1 MWCVPELDDE
11 FIERMEN
18 VLELYARPFKYKEPV
33 VALDERP
40 VQLLDCERA
49 GIAMGPGAPQRTD
62 YEYVR
67 HGTANVF
74 CVVEPLTGER
84 MTRATRN
91 RKGTAYARMLARI
104 AKHYAFARTIHLVQD
119 NLSTH
124 SEKSLIATFGHEMG
138 RTLWRRF
145 TVHYTPK
152 HASWLN
158 VAEIE
163 ASLVSRECLGTRRIG
178 DLATLRREVTS
189 WRKRASHHRRA
200 ITWKFR
206 VHDARRVFRYDG
218 IKSIRSEH

>member
-1 MWCVPELDDE
+1 MWCVPALDDE
-11 FIERMEN
+11 FIDRMEN
-18 VLELYARPFKYKEPV
+18 VLELYARPFKFREPV
-33 VALDERP
+33 IALDERP
-40 VQLLDCERA
+40 VQLLDPERD
-49 GIAMGPGAPQRTD
+49 GEAMRPGKPKRTD

-67 HGTANVF
+67 RGTANVF
-74 CVVEPLTGER
+74 CVVEPLTGVR

-91 RKGTAYARMLARI
+91 RKGPAYARTLARI
-104 AKHYAFARTIHLVQD
+104 AKRYAFARTIHLVQD

-124 SEKSLIATFGHEMG
+124 SEKSLIATFGEKAG
-138 RTLWRRF
+138 RRLWRRF

-178 DLATLRREVTS
+178 DLSTLRREVTS
-189 WRKRASHHRRA
+189 WRKRASHPRRT

-206 VHDARRVFRYDG
+206 VNDARRVFRYDG
-218 IKSIRSEH
+218 IKSNRSGH

>member
-1 MWCVPELDDE
+1 MWCVPALDDE
-11 FIERMEN
+11 FIDRMEN
-18 VLELYARPFKYKEPV
+18 VLELYARPFKYDEPV
-33 VALDERP
+33 IALDERP
-40 VQLLDCERA
+40 VQLLDPERN
-49 GIAMGPGAPQRTD
+49 GTAMCPGKPKRTD

-67 HGTANVF
+67 RGTANIF
-74 CVVEPLTGER
+74 CVVAPLTGDR

-91 RKGTAYARMLARI
+91 RKGPAYARMLARI
-104 AKHYAFARTIHLVQD
+104 AERYAFARTIHLVQD

-124 SEKSLIATFGHEMG
+124 SEKSLTTAFGETAG
-138 RTLWRRF
+138 RKLWRRF

-178 DLATLRREVTS
+178 NLSTLRREVTS
-189 WRKRASHHRRA
+189 WRKRASHHRRT

-206 VHDARRVFRYDG
+206 VNDARRVFRYDG
-218 IKSIRSEH
+218 IKSSRSEH